1 MQPATLPLEV
11 TAEELEALLESVR
24 EGLGEAGYQKLKAA
38 IRTLG
43 YLTELLRERKITL
56 EGLRELLLSGTE
68 ASTEKTRHV
77 LKQAGIETQKK
88 NQEKQNSQANGNPA
102 RPGHG
107 RHGVDAYGGA
117 KKVQVP
123 HPSLHSGDRCPGCG
137 QGKVYVLATPGV
149 LVRMVGQAPITGT
162 VYELEK
168 LRCNLC
174 LEVFTAEAPAG
185 VGEEKYDATSASM
198 MALLKYGSGMPFY
211 RLEGLQ
217 EKLEIPL
224 PASTQWGIVKET
236 AEQLEPALEEL
247 IRQAAQGEVVYNDDT
262 GMKVLALPA
271 PDRPAL
277 GDRMIAF
284 GIGAVALPA
293 GIMFGRIL
301 DVIFGV
307 AKPLSGSMTAVAALL
322 ALVALV
328 AVDGLVNLFGTGVM
342 DKRSS
347 RIRGVVGVAAVVAAV
362 FWPGRTVYV
371 AVELIGL
378 WAILIGVL
386 ELIFARYSGDDAK
399 DRALLIIAAIAS
411 IVIGVG
417 VMKWAF
423 AGAVVVSAF
432 VGTAAAARGVSL
444 IMSGISERS
453 HQFDGKETG
462 NRLMRGEYSHGFE
475 IGPSNRRGERGWILD
490 SEVPWKESCSCRLP
504 AVRVEVLHALETDAK
519 QVRGRRVPLEEV
531 QRTLVSSRSRT

>member
-56 EGLRELLLSGTE
+56 EGLRELLLSGAE

-88 NQEKQNSQANGNPA
+88 NQEKQNSQANGKPA

-137 QGKVYVLATPGV
+137 QGKVYVLEAPGV
-149 LVRMVGQAPITGT
+149 LVRLVGQAPITGT

-198 MALLKYGSGMPFY
+198 MALLKYGSGLPFY

-224 PASTQWGIVKET
+224 PASTQWGIMKAT
-236 AEQLEPALEEL
+236 TKLLEPALEEL
-247 IRQAAQGEVVYNDDT
+247 IRQAAQGADHGGY
-262 GMKVLALPA
+262 G
-271 PDRPAL
+271 
-277 GDRMIAF
+277 
-284 GIGAVALPA
+284 
-293 GIMFGRIL
+293 
-301 DVIFGV
+301 
-307 AKPLSGSMTAVAALL
+307 
-322 ALVALV
+322 
-328 AVDGLVNLFGTGVM
+328 
-342 DKRSS
+342 
-347 RIRGVVGVAAVVAAV
+347 
-362 FWPGRTVYV
+362 
-371 AVELIGL
+371 
-378 WAILIGVL
+378 
-386 ELIFARYSGDDAK
+386 
-399 DRALLIIAAIAS
+399 
-411 IVIGVG
+411 
-417 VMKWAF
+417 
-423 AGAVVVSAF
+423 
-432 VGTAAAARGVSL
+432 
-444 IMSGISERS
+444 
-453 HQFDGKETG
+453 DGKERHFWG
-462 NRLMRGEYSHGFE
+462 VGGRCGCHEEPSRGQ
-475 IGPSNRRGERGWILD
+475 
-490 SEVPWKESCSCRLP
+490 
-504 AVRVEVLHALETDAK
+504 AHAPQL
-519 QVRGRRVPLEEV
+519 Q
-531 QRTLVSSRSRT
+531 SRSGAAPQGRFQADPRHSKEAALFKNGVRTQTAH